1 MSGEL
6 IAIIVVGLIWFIR
19 LEIKSYNLKIGR
31 HYKLYNKDGCAVS
44 YLDSDGT
51 LGYSIVG
58 SNLMS
63 YRTASGIR
71 KLYPEL
77 IMINKMTGK
86 EVM

>member
-31 HYKLYNKDGCAVS
+31 HYKLYNKDGYAVS

-63 YRTASGIR
+63 YRTASGIK

-77 IMINKMTGK
+77 RMVNKMTGK
-86 EVM
+86 EVV